1 MIKKFNRLFVIFFNI
16 GKIRYAP
23 GTFASFFTCIFFL
36 LSINVLNIIT
46 LFFFTLFI
54 FIYSIIAINNVLE
67 SFDTQDPKEIVVDE
81 VVGQMLPLLA
91 IPIYENFYPTSMEY
105 YCIAAFLLFR
115 LFDIWKPFPVNYV
128 DKNIKGGLGIMLD
141 DILSGIYVI
150 IILTF
155 SLFFLG
161 S

>member
-1 MIKKFNRLFVIFFNI
+1 M
-16 GKIRYAP
+16 
-23 GTFASFFTCIFFL
+23 
-36 LSINVLNIIT
+36 
-46 LFFFTLFI
+46 
-54 FIYSIIAINNVLE
+54 INNVTDEFEL
-67 SFDTQDPKEIVVDE
+67 DTAKLKI
-81 VVGQMLPLLA
+81 LT
-91 IPIYENFYPTSMEY
+91 F
-105 YCIAAFLLFR
+105 FR

>member
-1 MIKKFNRLFVIFFNI
+1 MRNTLNKSHALYAAIDPVTHNKIFLF
-16 GKIRYAP
+16 
-23 GTFASFFTCIFFL
+23 
-36 LSINVLNIIT
+36 
-46 LFFFTLFI
+46 
-54 FIYSIIAINNVLE
+54 
-67 SFDTQDPKEIVVDE
+67 
-81 VVGQMLPLLA
+81 
-91 IPIYENFYPTSMEY
+91 
-105 YCIAAFLLFR
+105 FR